1 MRKWI
6 LTWILPTLLYRPYLH
21 IIFLLGTLSLACN
34 DMTPEQ
40 MANNVNCSSPE
51 RHTRSYDYMEGG
63 DVRIRKLFCRTQ
75 WYLWID
81 KRGNVKGTQDPNNS
95 YSILE
100 IRTVAIG
107 IVAIKGVQS
116 EYFLA
121 MNKSGKLYG
130 KKSCNE
136 DCNFKELIQE
146 NHYNTY
152 ASAKWTNNGKEMFVA
167 LNNKGSPM
175 KGKKS
180 KKEHKGSHFLPLST
194 S

>member
-6 LTWILPTLLYRPYLH
+6 LTWILPTLLYIPYLY

-40 MANNVNCSSPE
+40 MAANVNCSSPE

-63 DVRIRKLFCRTQ
+63 DVRLRKLFCKTQ

-81 KRGNVKGTQDPNNS
+81 KRGNVKGSQDPNNS

-100 IRTVAIG
+100 IRTVTVG

-130 KKSCNE
+130 KKLCNE
-136 DCNFKELIQE
+136 DCNFKEWIQE
-146 NHYNTY
+146 NKYNTY
-152 ASAKWTNNGKEMFVA
+152 ASAQWTHNGREMFVA
-167 LNNKGSPM
+167 LNNKGFPI

-180 KKEHKGSHFLPLST
+180 KKENKSSHFLPMHLS
-194 S
+194 